1 MKLQP
6 FGNRVAIEIVDS
18 EENVGGIIVATPK
31 EKSNKGDMSSIKNC
45 LTIAK
50 ENGSTY
56 IVVGRSI
63 TGASDPVAAYKKCVK
78 EFC

>member
-1 MKLQP
+1 MYTDTIYLKSDS
-6 FGNRVAIEIVDS
+6 GNLIF
-18 EENVGGIIVATPK
+18 
-31 EKSNKGDMSSIKNC
+31 
-45 LTIAK
+45 K

-63 TGASDPVAAYKKCVK
+63 TGALDPVQAYKKCVK